1 MTRAK
6 CWKGLFW
13 TLWEDV
19 TCISS
24 TTKRLGEILHPLP
37 CGCYLRALLLWLGS
51 LGANWILFATRLLF
65 FIKTLVHH
73 FSVYTFF
80 TLSWRKE
87 FWRRIHLPVLVSG
100 SHLWLQRFT
109 SVFPDCPSAQTQEL
123 LAQAVLLFFFR
134 LLLGIIDV
142 MIINHLFWLICVV
155 LQWSHRM
162 SCDIRRRSGTGTW
175 SCCETILKHIILIRL
190 FVVYVTFKTDFLKDF
205 CCFWDKN
212 VSAKGREWFCVGWS
226 VPWHHRI
233 SVLCQDETSGGGFGH
248 FLFSFLFSSFSW
260 IPILYQYSHRCF
272 SCQLSQTPFPT

>member
-37 CGCYLRALLLWLGS
+37 CGCHLRALDLLGRTGS
-51 LGANWILFATRLLF
+51 CLPLACF
-65 FIKTLVHH
+65 FIKTLVHL

-87 FWRRIHLPVLVSG
+87 LWRRIHLPVLVSG

-142 MIINHLFWLICVV
+142 MIINHLFLID
-155 LQWSHRM
+155 L
-162 SCDIRRRSGTGTW
+162 
-175 SCCETILKHIILIRL
+175 CCIAVKSQ
-190 FVVYVTFKTDFLKDF
+190 
-205 CCFWDKN
+205 N
-212 VSAKGREWFCVGWS
+212 VM
-226 VPWHHRI
+226 WH
-233 SVLCQDETSGGGFGH
+233 
-248 FLFSFLFSSFSW
+248 
-260 IPILYQYSHRCF
+260 
-272 SCQLSQTPFPT
+272 